1 MLTAEE
7 YTEKQKPL
15 RDTELIP
22 WLGFHEF
29 RMLPYLT
36 VEGAWALVAKA
47 A

>member
-1 MLTAEE
+1 MLNKEE

-29 RMLPYLT
+29 RMLRDLT
-36 VEGAWALVAKA
+36 VEGPWALVAKA